1 MSTELGTQ
9 PSSIAMIRTLGGI
22 AMLSGILIVLV
33 YQITLPMI
41 MENKRIALEAAVFK
55 VIPNAVSKVSFV
67 LTPDELIRLDDMS
80 TGTIEGEK
88 IYVGYDKN
96 KQLAGIA
103 MEAEAPGY
111 QDTVQTLYGYSPTC
125 ECIIGMTVLQSKET
139 PGLGD
144 KVETDPKFLANFKAL
159 DAKLNVDKTALI
171 HPITTVRHGK
181 KTQAWQIDAIS
192 GATVTSKAIGK
203 GLNNSTQKLLPML
216 SKRLGELPQIVA
228 E

>member
-9 PSSIAMIRTLGGI
+9 PSSLAMIRTLGGI

-33 YQITLPMI
+33 YQITFPII

-67 LTPDELIRLDDMS
+67 LTPDAVVKLDDMS
-80 TGTIEGEK
+80 TSTVEGAK
-88 IYVGYDKN
+88 IYAGYDEN
-96 KQLAGIA
+96 QQLVGIA
-103 MEAEAPGY
+103 MEAKAPGY

-125 ECIIGMTVLQSKET
+125 ECIVGMTVLQSKET

-144 KVETDPKFLANFKAL
+144 KVETDPEFLANFKAL
-159 DAKLNVDKTALI
+159 DAKLNVSKTELANDI
-171 HPITTVRHGK
+171 ITVRHGR
-181 KTQAWQIDAIS
+181 KTNAWQIDAIS

-216 SKRLGELPQIVA
+216 VKYLDGLSIKTN
-228 E
+228 

>member
-9 PSSIAMIRTLGGI
+9 PSSLAMIRTLGGI

-33 YQITLPMI
+33 YQITFPII

-67 LTPDELIRLDDMS
+67 LTPDAVVKLDDMS
-80 TGTIEGEK
+80 TSTVEGAR
-88 IYVGYDKN
+88 IYAGYDEN
-96 KQLAGIA
+96 QQLIGIA
-103 MEAEAPGY
+103 MEAKAPGY

-125 ECIIGMTVLQSKET
+125 ECIVGMTVLQSKET

-144 KVETDPKFLANFKAL
+144 KVETDPEFLANFKAL
-159 DAKLNVDKTALI
+159 DAKLNASKTELANDI
-171 HPITTVRHGK
+171 ITVRHGR
-181 KTQAWQIDAIS
+181 KTNAWQIDAIS

-216 SKRLGELPQIVA
+216 VKHLDGLSIKTN
-228 E
+228 